1 MSEIAIFYS
10 LVSANAKGKLAP
22 YKGISVDILRVSAD
36 NFVADFRDSVWK
48 KNRNTLAGFDSAQ
61 LKVFLNIAVCTDYLA
76 EITADPHLETSDIKN
91 SPLKSGLSISGFG
104 KTEEDHLVLLVPE
117 NEQGMHYCSFD
128 TREYWT
134 LEAVFVLT
142 MQNPFL
148 Q

>member
-22 YKGISVDILRVSAD
+22 YKGILVDKIRVSAD
-36 NFVADFRDSVWK
+36 ADVVDFRDSVWK
-48 KNRNTLAGFDSAQ
+48 KNQTILSGVVAGQ

-91 SPLKSGLSISGFG
+91 SPLEEDLLINGFG
-104 KTEEDHLVLLVPE
+104 KQKKHHLVLLVPE

-134 LEAVFVLT
+134 LEEKTFYRT
-142 MQNPFL
+142 TIK
-148 Q
+148 